1 MDTTTRIAALRTRQL
16 KINTDANERIAEIAS
31 KAMGDVAK
39 LNRKIEWLQDGGEFV
54 KANKLAAIEAEA
66 DAIAAEDA
74 AAAQAA
80 AMARAEKVLATRKE
94 MAARGEDIYVPRDAA
109 EMLAIMDAMEGDTK

>member
-1 MDTTTRIAALRTRQL
+1 MDTTTRIAALRARQA
-16 KINTDANERIAEIAS
+16 KIKANAEERIATIAA
-31 KAMGDVAK
+31 KANEDIAK

-66 DAIAAEDA
+66 DAIAQEDRLA
-74 AAAQAA
+74 YAQTI
-80 AMARAEKVLATRKE
+80 LDQRKA

-109 EMLAIMDAMEGDTK
+109 EMLQILTAMEGDTK